1 MISLFLSIYTPKLSG
16 TFPKDYSLER
26 FFKGLDTFGDRVLVR
41 EIMKVSATII
51 CIYLTLFLWC
61 AACSTEEPPPP
72 PVKKHKVTMS
82 IKEPAPEKAKTPLAN
97 EEEKGKIEVKEAG
110 EVKTAA
116 VEEKVST
123 MPETDAGEKETAVE
137 EVTGYHTVKKG
148 DSLSAIAARTDV
160 YGDPL
165 KWPILYRLNIDKIGE
180 LQLVE
185 DFLDRELPEGVML
198 KIITPDE
205 ARENLKS
212 NANKIWS
219 INVLSGTTRVDII
232 PSAIMLIRNGYPVYI
247 TSAKV
252 KGKDWMRLRVGFF
265 KNKIE
270 ADAERKEIM
279 TLLNLDNSWVTK
291 VVQKELEEFGG
302 Y

>member
-1 MISLFLSIYTPKLSG
+1 M
-16 TFPKDYSLER
+16 
-26 FFKGLDTFGDRVLVR
+26 
-41 EIMKVSATII
+41 
-51 CIYLTLFLWC
+51 
-61 AACSTEEPPPP
+61 
-72 PVKKHKVTMS
+72 
-82 IKEPAPEKAKTPLAN
+82 
-97 EEEKGKIEVKEAG
+97 
-110 EVKTAA
+110 
-116 VEEKVST
+116 
-123 MPETDAGEKETAVE
+123 
-137 EVTGYHTVKKG
+137 TGYYTVKKG

-198 KIITPDE
+198 KIITSDE
-205 ARENLKS
+205 ARENLKR
-212 NANKIWS
+212 NAHNIWS
-219 INVLSGTTRVDII
+219 VNVLSATTRVDII
-232 PSAIMLIRNGYPVYI
+232 PSTIMLIRNGYPVYI